1 VGARAGR
8 LLRASQRRAFG
19 CAGVFRAV
27 VVLEGGSSS
36 FDGAVESANCFAIG
50 TIFVWTIFAHTIFR
64 ASF

>member
-1 VGARAGR
+1 

-36 FDGAVESANCFAIG
+36 GFDGAVEFANCFAIG
-50 TIFVWTIFAHTIFR
+50 TIFVWTIFVWTIFAHTIFR